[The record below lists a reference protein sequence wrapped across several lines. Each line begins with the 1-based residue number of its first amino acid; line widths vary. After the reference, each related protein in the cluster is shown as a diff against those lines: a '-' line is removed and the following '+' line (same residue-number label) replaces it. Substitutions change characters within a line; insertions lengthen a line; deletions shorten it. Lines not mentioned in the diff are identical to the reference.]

1 MQMALKMLNSPCTA
15 FINNLTSHEIETKA
29 NRIPDFLHL
38 HNEQVNLCK
47 SLPSKPHKFELEH

>member
-1 MQMALKMLNSPCTA
+1 MALKMLNSPCTA